1 MNLYPVLLMKTLR
14 CRDMKQLDQGLTVIH
29 KVRIKPEQFEQ
40 LQGLN
45 SVALHSDFHSASRT
59 PTKEGDQSKSFLKLH
74 RALTLCDS
82 VESVSG

>member
-1 MNLYPVLLMKTLR
+1 MKKVR
-14 CRDMKQLDQGLTVIH
+14 CRDTKQLDQGLTVIH
-29 KVRIKPEQFEQ
+29 KVRIEPEQFQQ

-45 SVALHSDFHSASRT
+45 SEALNSVALYSDFHSASST